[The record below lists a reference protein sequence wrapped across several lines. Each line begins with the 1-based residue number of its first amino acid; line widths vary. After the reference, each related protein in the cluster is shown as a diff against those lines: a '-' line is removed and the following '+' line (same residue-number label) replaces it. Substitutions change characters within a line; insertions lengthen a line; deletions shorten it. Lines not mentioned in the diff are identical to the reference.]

1 MNTINKTLLQLA
13 KDIENKDNLH
23 EYVNA
28 DNITIKMA
36 GFGSFDEFIHYFR
49 AHYVNILEQM
59 ANGLIPYYDNA
70 RLLRFMADDLLRIF
84 SDEESERDKK

>member
-28 DNITIKMA
+28 DSIIIKVA
-36 GFGSFDEFIHYFR
+36 DFGSFDDFIYYFR

-59 ANGLIPYYDNA
+59 ANGFIPCHDDA
-70 RLLRFMADDLLRIF
+70 RLLRFMAADLLQIF
-84 SDEESERDKK
+84 SDEESEREKK